1 MAELYNTTTHNST
14 PPYSASIAA
23 ENTRRLQALR
33 TLETSYSIGAMP
45 PTAEEVMERCSRDFQ
60 FWAATC
66 VKIKHKETGQ
76 LVPFLLNAPQR
87 RVLAL
92 MEAERAAGR
101 PIRVIMLKAR
111 QWGGS
116 TLVQMY
122 MAWIQC
128 VRRRMWHS
136 LICAHVGKTAAT
148 IRGMYAT
155 MLEHYPPEWWQGTA
169 APKLNRYQ
177 GQEVIRE
184 IAGRDCRVTVG
195 SSERHDSIRGADYA
209 MAHLSEVA
217 FWQDTAKHS
226 PADFIRAICGAIART
241 PESLIVLEST
251 ANGMGNYFHAEWER
265 SSRGESDKLTVFV
278 PWHEIEIYRATVPD
292 PEALWSSMD
301 AYEHALWRQGLTLE
315 QIQWYHLKRREY
327 QNHHEM
333 MAEYPTTA
341 QEAFANTGSGVFAPE
356 AVERMRRGCI
366 APVAVGEPSAASGE
380 VTGPL
385 SLRGVRFTPDSAG
398 LMKVWEHPRPGGE
411 YVAAVDVG
419 GRSSGADWSV
429 IAIFTRTAQP
439 RLVAQWRG
447 HTDHDLLTWK
457 AAQMATLYNRA
468 LLVFESNTL
477 ESDRFTQSEAPD
489 QGAYIL
495 HELYDAYPNL
505 YRRRQPQGG
514 ALLPGFHTNRAT
526 KQMIITR
533 LLAAVRDG
541 RYTERDPAACDELAV
556 YERRPNGSYGARRGY
571 HDDLL
576 MTRAIALH
584 AIAEETAPLT
594 HASLTHD
601 PDLASFLR
609 R

>member
-1 MAELYNTTTHNST
+1 MAELSISTTPSFSHE
-14 PPYSASIAA
+14 ILA
-23 ENTRRLQALR
+23 ENRKRLAELHAR
-33 TLETSYSIGAMP
+33 ETSDPVGTMP
-45 PTAEEVMERCSRDFQ
+45 AGAEEVMERCTRDFA

-66 VKIKHKETGQ
+66 VKIKHKETGE

-87 RVLAL
+87 RVLAML
-92 MEAERAAGR
+92 EAERTAGR
-101 PIRVIMLKAR
+101 PIRIIMLKAR

-128 VRRRMWHS
+128 ARRRMWHS

-155 MLEHYPPEWWQGTA
+155 MLEHYPQEWWQGTA

-184 IAGRDCRVTVG
+184 IAGRDCRVTIG

-265 SSRGESDKLTVFV
+265 STRGESDKITVFV
-278 PWHEIEIYRATVPD
+278 PWHEIEIYRSPVAD
-292 PEALWSSMD
+292 PAALWSAMD
-301 AYEHALWRQGLTLE
+301 PYEHALWRHGLTLE

-333 MAEYPTTA
+333 MAEYPTTP
-341 QEAFANTGSGVFAPE
+341 QEAFANTGSGVFSPE
-356 AVERMRRGCI
+356 AVERLRAGCT
-366 APVAVGEPSAASGE
+366 APVAVGEPSSATGE

-385 SLRGVRFTPDSAG
+385 SLRSVSFTPDTAG
-398 LMKVWEHPRPGGE
+398 LMKVWEHPRPGGN

-429 IAIFTRTAQP
+429 VAIFTRSTHP

-457 AAQMATLYNRA
+457 AAQMATLYNHA

-477 ESDRFTQSEAPD
+477 ESDRLATLGEAPD

-514 ALLPGFHTNRAT
+514 GALLPGFHTNRAT

-533 LLAAVRDG
+533 LLAAVRDS

-584 AIAEETAPLT
+584 AIAEETAPIP
-594 HASLTHD
+594 HASLDHD
-601 PDLASFLR
+601 PDLAAFLR